1 MSLEVFSN
9 EFTIWVP
16 TQNPLAG
23 PCWLLFIFSWWQL
36 FLWMTSCMIS
46 LPSLQGLKVFSFPL
60 RKHRSTL
67 PTAHSFCLLSF
78 LFVPEFY
85 FCLFLTSSLQSV
97 WSSYL
102 PFLGSSQAHLWAV
115 EWTRFSVLGIT
126 FHTHSSSSFFFFSVS
141 PHFIY
146 FFNFFLLLFV
156 VNFVIHWNE
165 TAMGLHVF
173 PIPIPPPT
181 SLSTRSP

>member
-36 FLWMTSCMIS
+36 FLWMASRMIS
-46 LPSLQGLKVFSFPL
+46 LPSLQGLKVFPFSL
-60 RKHRSTL
+60 WKHKSTL
-67 PTAHSFCLLSF
+67 PTIHSFCLLSF

-97 WSSYL
+97 WSSCL
-102 PFLGSSQAHLWAV
+102 PFLGSSRSRLWAV

-126 FHTHSSSSFFFFSVS
+126 FHTHSSWSMCSGRIGFLPALKGERVS
-141 PHFIY
+141 LPWPTIFWITPII
-146 FFNFFLLLFV
+146 
-156 VNFVIHWNE
+156 VI
-165 TAMGLHVF
+165 GLK
-173 PIPIPPPT
+173 
-181 SLSTRSP
+181 